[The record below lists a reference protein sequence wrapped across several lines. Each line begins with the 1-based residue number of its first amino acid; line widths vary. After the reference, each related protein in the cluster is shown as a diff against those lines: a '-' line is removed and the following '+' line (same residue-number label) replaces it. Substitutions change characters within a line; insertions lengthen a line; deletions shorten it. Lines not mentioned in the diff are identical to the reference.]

1 MADAPATKSQIFRGR
16 LTEIIPEA
24 REVKSLRFVP
34 EGGLSVPHL
43 PGQFLQIT
51 VPVPDGSRP
60 HTRRS
65 FTISSAPTEPGVLQI
80 TVKRNPAGTV
90 SNYLHLQGRVGDL
103 FDLRAPFGRFSF
115 TEGRA
120 SRICLIG
127 GGSGVTPLRAILRY
141 ISDRRLPIE
150 AVLLD
155 FNRQEDEIIFRQEIQ
170 DMPAVHAGIRV
181 NLVLTNP
188 GPGWCGLTGRIR
200 AELLDQTLQGFEPEL
215 VYLCGPAPMMEV
227 ARGLL
232 LARGLRPEQILTET
246 FG

>member
-1 MADAPATKSQIFRGR
+1 MAEAPAPRSQSFRGR
-16 LTEIIPEA
+16 LTEVIPEA
-24 REVKSLRFVP
+24 REVKTFRFVP
-34 EGGLSVPHL
+34 EAGISIPHL

-65 FTISSAPTEPGVLQI
+65 FTISSAPTETGVLQI

-90 SNYLHLQGRVGDL
+90 SNYLHLQGRVGEC

-120 SRICLIG
+120 GRICLIG

-141 ISDRRLPIE
+141 ICDRQVPME
-150 AVLLD
+150 AVLMD
-155 FNRQEDEIIFRQEIQ
+155 FNRREDDIIFHREFQE
-170 DMPAVHAGIRV
+170 MPSVHTGVRV
-181 NLVLTNP
+181 HFALTEP
-188 GPGWCGLTGRIR
+188 GPAWRGLTGRIR
-200 AELLDQTLQGFEPEL
+200 ADLLDQCLQGFEPAL
-215 VYLCGPAPMMEV
+215 VYLCGPPPMMDGARELLV
-227 ARGLL
+227 ARGIP
-232 LARGLRPEQILTET
+232 PEHIVTES